1 MARGDLAAL
10 GVKLMELSAARD
22 GRAARAQGRI
32 SGLCTWAGAQHA
44 ASRSVRSSFAVNQ
57 SAQRTTSPTLD
68 IGYPVISL
76 TSPPGAQFYHD
87 DEGDVD
93 DLELPVRPRRRSHA
107 TRAVRKREARL
118 QAADLLKD
126 MRVNVAE
133 SANIQREVT
142 SILHGTQQQQPQQ
155 PPRDR
160 RYRERHTFCEWLET
174 TMEEIPDRVWG
185 RFRREVT
192 NLVFQFIDMG
202 LEVNINE
209 IFLIFIWASNFF
221 VFSFGEVLV
230 KFTIGINNW

>member
-1 MARGDLAAL
+1 MYFCLFCLQVVDDGQRGRRRIPDAYADLSETEEEDAGQA
-10 GVKLMELSAARD
+10 GGGD
-22 GRAARAQGRI
+22 GG
-32 SGLCTWAGAQHA
+32 
-44 ASRSVRSSFAVNQ
+44 
-57 SAQRTTSPTLD
+57 
-68 IGYPVISL
+68 
-76 TSPPGAQFYHD
+76 D